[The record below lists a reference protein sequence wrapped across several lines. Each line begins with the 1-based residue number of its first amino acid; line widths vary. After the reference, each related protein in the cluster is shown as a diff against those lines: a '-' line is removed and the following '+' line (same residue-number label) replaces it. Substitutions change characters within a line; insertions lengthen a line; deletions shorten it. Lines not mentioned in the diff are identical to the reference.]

1 MPLDNFANLKATIKS
16 RSSRDDI
23 SDDDL
28 NDFIAQAEAEFYNN
42 PAEPLRIRAMESRD
56 TLTASTSSRF
66 LALPTDF
73 LEMRSLQIVSDS
85 GNQDISYMA
94 PEQMS
99 IPNESGKPRYF
110 TISTQLEFDKQPDSA
125 YSITILYLKKLTAL
139 DDTNTTN
146 SVLSQSPNIYLYGG
160 LWALF
165 ESIQEFDVA
174 QYYYQRFINAIQGLN
189 KTDKRGRYGP
199 APKMRIEGATP

>member
-42 PAEPLRIRAMESRD
+42 PAEPLRIRAMEARATAS
-56 TLTASTSSRF
+56 ASTSSRF

-73 LEMRSLQIVSDS
+73 LQMRALHIVADS

-99 IPNESGKPRYF
+99 VPNESGKPRYF
-110 TISTQLEFDKQPDSA
+110 TVTTQLEFDKQPDSA
-125 YSITILYLKKLTAL
+125 YTVEMQYLKKITGLSDANASNDVLT
-139 DDTNTTN
+139 
-146 SVLSQSPNIYLYGG
+146 QSPNVYLYGG

-174 QYYYQRFINAIQGLN
+174 QYYYQRFINAVQGLN
-189 KTDKRGRYGP
+189 KTDRRGRYGP